1 MGPSRIVERPKVI
14 YNSQTKKYVL
24 WMHIDNT
31 NYSEAKVGVA
41 TGDTVCG
48 SYEYLGSWQPLGH
61 QSRDMGLFQDDD
73 GTAYLLS
80 EDVSRVFSL
89 FSSRSCP
96 LSVFIVFLLLH
107 ERLTFADLNAYV
119 IFSGKMAFESI
130 L

>member
-1 MGPSRIVERPKVI
+1 
-14 YNSQTKKYVL
+14 
-24 WMHIDNT
+24 MHIDNT
-31 NYSEAKVGVA
+31 DYSEAKVGVA